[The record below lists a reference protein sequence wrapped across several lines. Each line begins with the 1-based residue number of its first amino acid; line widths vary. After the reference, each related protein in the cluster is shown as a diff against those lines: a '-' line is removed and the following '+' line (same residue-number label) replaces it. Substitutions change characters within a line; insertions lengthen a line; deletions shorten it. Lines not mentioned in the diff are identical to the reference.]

1 LESWLWCWVLR
12 IPRWIVALFGV
23 NMNKDQDIAN
33 WLFNNN
39 GATDA
44 QMRAA
49 MDQNG
54 VTISDMARVTGGDF
68 GEIASRYVQAG
79 LPQQQ
84 QQQTQQPQPQQYQP
98 AQSAPQSS
106 TQSSGSPGYT
116 PNPYLGQMATSITN
130 QVNQNLQRNIM
141 PSIQSGAQAAGGF
154 GGSRQGV
161 VEANALNDANQ
172 GLSNSL
178 TNMYYGD
185 FTNSM
190 NRALQQQSLD
200 NSYSL
205 GVGNLGLG
213 YTQAQ
218 NSYNLGLGNLG
229 LNAQNS
235 QNNFYTAQRG
245 QDMQQMGLGSQL
257 SQAANQ
263 GYLNQGSGVYDIGS
277 QYQSAPW
284 QTMGNFNSAATP
296 YTGYGA
302 TSTTS
307 QGTNPWAQ
315 ALGGAAMGAQL
326 GRLF

>member
-1 LESWLWCWVLR
+1 M
-12 IPRWIVALFGV
+12 AT
-23 NMNKDQDIAN
+23 KDQDIAN
-33 WLFNNN
+33 WLYNNN
-39 GATDA
+39 GATD
-44 QMRAA
+44 QQIRSA

-54 VTISDMARVTGGDF
+54 VTISDLARVTGGDF

-79 LPQQQ
+79 LLSQQPQSPQQQ
-84 QQQTQQPQPQQYQP
+84 PAYQP
-98 AQSAPQSS
+98 SSANSQSS
-106 TQSSGSPGYT
+106 VQTAAQTYT
-116 PNPYLGQMATSITN
+116 PNPYLGKMAQNITG
-130 QVNQNLQRNIM
+130 QVNQNLQRNIL
-141 PSIQSGAQAAGGF
+141 PSIQSGAQSVGGF

-185 FTNSM
+185 FTNAM
-190 NRALQQQSLD
+190 NRNLQQQSID
-200 NSYSL
+200 NSYDL

-235 QNNFYTAQRG
+235 TNSFYTAQRG
-245 QDMQQMGLGSQL
+245 QDLQQAGLGAQL
-257 SQAANQ
+257 TQAANQ
-263 GYLNQGSGVYDIGS
+263 GYLNQGSGLYDTGT
-277 QYQSAPW
+277 QYQNAPW
-284 QTMGNFNSAATP
+284 SAMQNFNTAVTP

-307 QGTNPWAQ
+307 QSTNPWAQ
-315 ALGGAAMGAQL
+315 ALGGAAFGAQV
-326 GRLF
+326 GKLF